1 MGEGLNGAKNQAER
15 LRIGIRGGWLR
26 IDEAIAWA
34 DAEIAREA
42 EPHPSLLDVALAH
55 RRTREEIASLL
66 STVPGSAD
74 TVAVMRWCLH
84 DLLVALEREP
94 GLARDA
100 ARWLEANAQ
109 RDGLPESEFGWEP
122 YVLAELFALADEGL
136 GFREE
141 AHARLLAFLRQH
153 ARPG

>member
-1 MGEGLNGAKNQAER
+1 MGDGLNGVKNQAER

-42 EPHPSLLDVALAH
+42 EPHPSVLDVALAH

-74 TVAVMRWCLH
+74 MVAVMRWCLH

-100 ARWLEANAQ
+100 ARWLHANAW
-109 RDGLPESEFGWEP
+109 DWLPESEFGSEP
-122 YVLAELFALADEGL
+122 YVLADMFAVADEGY
-136 GFREE
+136 GTREE
-141 AHARLLAFLRQH
+141 VHARLLAFLREH
-153 ARPG
+153 ARQG